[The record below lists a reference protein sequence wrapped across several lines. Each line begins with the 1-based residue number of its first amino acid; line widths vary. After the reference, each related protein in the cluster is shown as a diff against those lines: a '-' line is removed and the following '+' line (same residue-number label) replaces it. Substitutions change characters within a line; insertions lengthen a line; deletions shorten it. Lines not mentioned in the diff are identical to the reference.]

1 MPKAARLGDNC
12 SGHGWWPNR
21 GIASA
26 ASRTI
31 INGKDQSEIKSK
43 MSKGLST
50 KGDYREGD
58 SFYPHTCPDIP
69 ETHDGSCGTGSPNVI
84 IEGQAAFRLGDPVT
98 CGGTQ
103 AQGSPNVIIN

>member
-31 INGKDQSEIKSK
+31 INGKPAA
-43 MSKGLST
+43 
-50 KGDYREGD
+50 REGD